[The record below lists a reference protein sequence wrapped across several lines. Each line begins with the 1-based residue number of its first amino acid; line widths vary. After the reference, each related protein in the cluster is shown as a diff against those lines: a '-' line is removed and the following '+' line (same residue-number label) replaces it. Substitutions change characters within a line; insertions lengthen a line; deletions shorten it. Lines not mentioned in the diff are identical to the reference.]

1 MAGCHVPKLEFGWGL
16 CERVTMEKRRCLAR
30 LTNWDKTAERL
41 APCMTACRIV
51 LCKNTRE
58 GDSPICEH
66 CKSRPVDGKYQTRMI
81 HGLLTEPI
89 PEASRLYGGPWY
101 WMQVDKHGEP
111 TNKEWLA
118 AAIASQEAAEEVVVA
133 AGAKPWKVQRMG
145 VKEIEMR
152 KRKAEGAKAKA
163 FAARAGAS
171 AGADGAAAAANG
183 PGAAAVAAK
192 VAVPAVAKKAG
203 KSGTLLNIFYKVD
216 KKYQEAAADP
226 VMMETDSY
234 RIRKQKVGDIE
245 VWISENGMVFDCE
258 DGGKIGEW
266 IGRYVN
272 EEFVEI

>member
-1 MAGCHVPKLEFGWGL
+1 
-16 CERVTMEKRRCLAR
+16 
-30 LTNWDKTAERL
+30 
-41 APCMTACRIV
+41 
-51 LCKNTRE
+51 
-58 GDSPICEH
+58 
-66 CKSRPVDGKYQTRMI
+66 MI

-111 TNKEWLA
+111 GNKEWLA

-133 AGAKPWKVQRMG
+133 EAAAAAKPWTAWKVQRMG
-145 VKEIEMR
+145 VKEVEMR

-163 FAARAGAS
+163 FAAKAGAVAASAS
-171 AGADGAAAAANG
+171 AGAAAPPAAATKAA
-183 PGAAAVAAK
+183 
-192 VAVPAVAKKAG
+192 PALAKKA
-203 KSGTLLNIFYKVD
+203 GTLLNIFYKVD